1 MSVGQCQKADV
12 IYQRHRCTEYTQYNT
27 VRGCHNTQQEKKM
40 KQKKNKDRAVCR
52 WCRGDKKRT

>member
-1 MSVGQCQKADV
+1 MSVGQCQRADA
-12 IYQRHRCTEYTQYNT
+12 IYQRHRCTEYNT
-27 VRGCHNTQQEKKM
+27 VRGCHNTQQEKMKKKM